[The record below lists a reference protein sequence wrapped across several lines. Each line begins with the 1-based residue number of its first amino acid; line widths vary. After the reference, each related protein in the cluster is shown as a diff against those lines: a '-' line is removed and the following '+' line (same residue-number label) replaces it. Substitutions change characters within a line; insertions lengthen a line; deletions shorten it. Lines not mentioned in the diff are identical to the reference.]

1 MSCCREN
8 SPRGFAQVRDY
19 DTFLIYYCE
28 YRFHI
33 FFDVLSATVQMW
45 CAVVVK
51 EGFLT
56 LAGNLVLTTELKT

>member
-8 SPRGFAQVRDY
+8 SPRGFAQVPDY

-33 FFDVLSATVQMW
+33 LFDVLSATMQMR

>member
-33 FFDVLSATVQMW
+33 FLMSYLQRCKCGV
-45 CAVVVK
+45 
-51 EGFLT
+51 
-56 LAGNLVLTTELKT
+56 